1 MALTGGPL
9 HAKLAHQDDEQQVY
23 TRKAGKPNAML
34 GVAAVAVAELVLSRQ
49 PSATHERREEPSTP
63 PTHHENRSLAGDTPL
78 PNPRVKQP
86 RAGPPA
92 ARRVCGAV
100 VL

>member
-34 GVAAVAVAELVLSRQ
+34 GVAAVAELVLSRQ

-63 PTHHENRSLAGDTPL
+63 PTHHENRSLAGDTPSPPLASSTRGQVL
-78 PNPRVKQP
+78 PLP
-86 RAGPPA
+86 GE
-92 ARRVCGAV
+92 CV
-100 VL
+100 VP